1 MKPRLPASALLASA
15 LIVCGARAAGA
26 VTLFDPALRF
36 RVLRTDHFAIYFH
49 KGEEPMARRL
59 TTIAEETWRTLQRP
73 LGVQPPKLTH
83 VVLADQ
89 TEFANGYATPFP
101 YDTVVIYTVW
111 PSGSEFDF
119 ADWLR
124 LAFVHEFT
132 HIVHLDRSEGWAHIA
147 RRIVGRAP
155 YAFPNLFLPLWQIEG
170 LATYEE
176 SQITG
181 YGRLHAGDHRAIVGE
196 AARAGRL
203 EPLDRV
209 NGGLTDWPAG
219 ATQYAYGVGFHEYLA
234 NRFGTEKIGE
244 LADATARRFPY
255 TSTKAFEYVYG
266 EPLGDLWR
274 EYEAS
279 LLESTHTPPPSDPQL
294 ERLTKQGFWVSGP
307 RFDRFTCAG
316 CAPGIVFSAR
326 NPDGFPSLYQLA
338 LDGSAPRKMAERYLG
353 STTGIGRD
361 AIYFNQLERRR
372 NVGFYSDLYALSRW
386 DGSVRRLTSEARLL
400 DPDLSP
406 DETTIVC
413 TQARSGQ
420 RDLVLVRLK
429 PDTTEER
436 DTTDGKDTTRGKDAT
451 DGKDTTGGKD
461 TTDGK
466 DATRGKDDK
475 DRTRGK
481 VVSGFSRTITALVSE
496 PDVYFDAPRWSPDG
510 RTIVAERHRLDA
522 MPEIVL
528 VDVPARSVR
537 ALASD
542 SRVRF
547 TTPTWR
553 PDGGAIIAA
562 AAPED
567 ETFNLVEV
575 PVNGSPMRQ
584 LTHVAGG
591 AIWPEVSPD
600 GQTIVF
606 AGYTADG
613 YDLFSLPYP
622 RQEREAIPRSGSGS
636 EAWGR
641 AYDARLQGSRSAE
654 PAALPERQ
662 GPAET
667 QRPSAPYNPLPT
679 LVPTWWT
686 PVISNDGVTV
696 RAGGSISASDVLGYH
711 GYSASASWLVTST
724 TTSPRPSQGLPDWQ
738 LYYAYDRWR
747 PRLYALS
754 SSTTTFSTGPA
765 LPSGAPSDSTERAT
779 SLEAGV
785 FFPIVHART
794 AHSAFASVGRARNE
808 FTFPDTSLT
817 RDRTPLRASWEAI
830 TSRRYGYSI
839 SDEGGIAAS
848 ATAEAVRRAFWSDG
862 DATTYTADLRA
873 YLPGV
878 RPHQVVA
885 LRASGGVSN
894 GDPTVGRTFLLGGAA
909 SAERL
914 GNFSSRSSSLLRG
927 FPDATFAGSRV
938 ALVNAEYRFPAYRLQ
953 RGIGTWPIFFH
964 TIHGAVFADA
974 GETWS
979 TAFRADAVKTSA
991 GVEASCDV
999 VAAYLVRLTIA
1010 LGGAIGHDRSGA
1022 VPARSLLYFRI
1033 GKAF

>member
-1 MKPRLPASALLASA
+1 MRPRLHASALLASA
-15 LIVCGARAAGA
+15 LILCCARAAGA

-36 RVLRTDHFAIYFH
+36 RVLRTEHFAIYFH
-49 KGEEPMARRL
+49 QGEESMARRL

-73 LGVQPPKLTH
+73 LGVVPPKLTH

-89 TEFANGYATPFP
+89 SEFANGYATPFP
-101 YDTVVIYTVW
+101 YNTIVIYTIW
-111 PSGSEFDF
+111 PAGAEFDF
-119 ADWLR
+119 TDWLR

-155 YAFPNLFLPLWQIEG
+155 YAFPNLFLPPWQIEG

-176 SQITG
+176 SLITG
-181 YGRLHAGDHRAIVGE
+181 HGRLHAGDYRAIVGE
-196 AARAGRL
+196 AARSGRL

-234 NRFGTEKIGE
+234 NRFGPEKIAE
-244 LADATARRFPY
+244 LATATARRFPY

-274 EYEAS
+274 AYEAS
-279 LLESTHTPPPSDPQL
+279 LEAAPHPPPVETGL
-294 ERLTKQGFWVSGP
+294 TRLTRQGFWVTGP
-307 RFDRFTCAG
+307 RFDRFVCAG
-316 CAPGIVFSAR
+316 CGPEIVYSAR
-326 NPDGFPSLYQLA
+326 NPDGFPSLYRLA
-338 LDGSAPRKMAERYLG
+338 LDGSAPRKMAERYFG
-353 STTGIGRD
+353 STTGIGRH
-361 AIYFNQLERRR
+361 AIYFDQVERRR
-372 NVGFYSDLYALSRW
+372 NVGFYSDLYAVSR
-386 DGSVRRLTSEARLL
+386 DGSVHRLTSEARLL

-413 TQARSGQ
+413 TQARAGQ
-420 RDLVLVRLK
+420 RDLMLVRLK
-429 PDTTEER
+429 PDATYGPEATHEESA
-436 DTTDGKDTTRGKDAT
+436 TSGPHDAAS
-451 DGKDTTGGKD
+451 GSSRSNPQAVASAAG
-461 TTDGK
+461 
-466 DATRGKDDK
+466 
-475 DRTRGK
+475 RTP
-481 VVSGFSRTITALVSE
+481 ITLISE

-510 RTIVAERHRLDA
+510 RTIAVERHRLDA
-522 MPEIVL
+522 LPEIVL
-528 VDVPARSVR
+528 VDVATKSQRV
-537 ALASD
+537 LASD

-553 PDGGAIIAA
+553 PDGRAVVVAV
-562 AAPED
+562 APEN
-567 ETFNLVEV
+567 ETFNLFEV
-575 PVNGSPMRQ
+575 PVDGSTMRP
-584 LTHVAGG
+584 LTHVTGG

-622 RQEREAIPRSGSGS
+622 VSKER
-636 EAWGR
+636 
-641 AYDARLQGSRSAE
+641 AE
-654 PAALPERQ
+654 LRPNGQPERL
-662 GPAET
+662 GPQQTVATNEPD
-667 QRPSAPYNPLPT
+667 RPYNPLPT

-686 PVISNDGVTV
+686 PVISDDGVTV

-724 TTSPRPSQGLPDWQ
+724 TTAPRPAQGLPDWQ
-738 LYYAYDRWR
+738 LYYEYDRWR
-747 PRLYALS
+747 PRVYALS
-754 SSTTTFSTGPA
+754 SATTSFSTGPA

-779 SLEAGV
+779 TVRGGV
-785 FFPIVHART
+785 FFPILHART
-794 AHSAFASVGRARNE
+794 AHLAFVSVGRERNE
-808 FTFPDTSLT
+808 FTFPDTSFA
-817 RDRTPLRASWEAI
+817 RDRAPLRASWQTI
-830 TSRRYGYSI
+830 TSRNYGYSI
-839 SDEGGIAAS
+839 SEEGGIAAS
-848 ATAEAVRRAFWSDG
+848 ATVEVVRRALWSDA
-862 DATTYTADLRA
+862 DATTYTADVRA

-878 RPHQVVA
+878 MPHQVVA

-909 SAERL
+909 SAEQL
-914 GNFSSRSSSLLRG
+914 GDFSSRASSLLRG
-927 FPDATFAGSRV
+927 FPDATFAGSHV
-938 ALVNAEYRFPAYRLQ
+938 ALVNAEYRFPVYRLQ

-974 GETWS
+974 GETWT
-979 TAFRADAVKTSA
+979 TAFRTGAVKTSV

-999 VAAYLVRLTIA
+999 VAAYLARLTIA
-1010 LGGAIGHDRSGA
+1010 LGAAIGRDRSGA
-1022 VPARSLLYFRI
+1022 VPDRSQLYFRI

>member
-1 MKPRLPASALLASA
+1 
-15 LIVCGARAAGA
+15 
-26 VTLFDPALRF
+26 
-36 RVLRTDHFAIYFH
+36 
-49 KGEEPMARRL
+49 MARRL
-59 TTIAEETWRTLQRP
+59 TTIAEETWRALQRP

-89 TEFANGYATPFP
+89 SEFANGYATPFP
-101 YDTVVIYTVW
+101 YDTIVIYTIW

-132 HIVHLDRSEGWAHIA
+132 HIVHLDRSEGWAHVA
-147 RRIVGRAP
+147 RQIVGRAP
-155 YAFPNLFLPLWQIEG
+155 YAFPNLFLPLWQVEG

-181 YGRLHAGDHRAIVGE
+181 HGRLHAGDYRAIVGE
-196 AARAGRL
+196 AARTGRL

-219 ATQYAYGVGFHEYLA
+219 ATHYAYGVGFHEYLA
-234 NRFGTEKIGE
+234 NRFGTEKIAE

-279 LLESTHTPPPSDPQL
+279 LVERARNPPPLDTQL
-294 ERLTKQGFWVSGP
+294 TRLTKQGFWITGP

-316 CAPGIVFSAR
+316 CAPDIVYSAR
-326 NPDGFPSLYQLA
+326 NPDGFPSLYRLA
-338 LDGSAPRKMAERYLG
+338 LDGSPPRKMAERYLG

-361 AIYFNQLERRR
+361 AIYFNQVERRR
-372 NVGFYSDLYALSRW
+372 NVGFYSDLYVLSRA

-429 PDTTEER
+429 PDTTDEGNVASDFSR
-436 DTTDGKDTTRGKDAT
+436 A
-451 DGKDTTGGKD
+451 
-461 TTDGK
+461 
-466 DATRGKDDK
+466 ATR
-475 DRTRGK
+475 
-481 VVSGFSRTITALVSE
+481 LVSE
-496 PDVYFDAPRWSPDG
+496 PDVHFDAPRWSPDG
-510 RTIVAERHRLDA
+510 RTIAAERHRLDA

-528 VDVPARSVR
+528 VDIATKAVR
-537 ALASD
+537 VLASD
-542 SRVRF
+542 SGIRF
-547 TTPTWR
+547 TMPTWR
-553 PDGGAIIAA
+553 PDGRAVIAA

-567 ETFNLVEV
+567 ETFNLVEL
-575 PVNGSPMRQ
+575 PVDGSARRP
-584 LTHVAGG
+584 LTHVTGG
-591 AIWPEVSPD
+591 ATWPEVSPD
-600 GQTIVF
+600 GRTIVF
-606 AGYTADG
+606 AGYTVDG

-622 RQEREAIPRSGSGS
+622 GTQEREAS
-636 EAWGR
+636 GR
-641 AYDARLQGSRSAE
+641 ADDARLQGSRSTE
-654 PAALPERQ
+654 PAVTALARQ
-662 GPAET
+662 QPADS

-696 RAGGSISASDVLGYH
+696 RAGGSVSATDVLGYH

-724 TTSPRPSQGLPDWQ
+724 TDAPRPSQGLPDWQ
-738 LYYAYDRWR
+738 LYYEYDRWR
-747 PRLYALS
+747 PRVYALS

-779 SLEAGV
+779 SVEAGV
-785 FFPIVHART
+785 FFPIIHART
-794 AHSAFASVGRARNE
+794 AHSAFVSVGRARNE
-808 FTFPDTSLT
+808 FTFPDTSFT
-817 RDRTPLRASWEAI
+817 RDRTPLRASWETI
-830 TSRRYGYSI
+830 TSRSYGYSI

-848 ATAEAVRRAFWSDG
+848 ATAEAVRRALWSDA

-885 LRASGGVSN
+885 LRVSGGASN

-914 GNFSSRSSSLLRG
+914 GDFSSRSSSLLRG

-938 ALVNAEYRFPAYRLQ
+938 ALVNAEYRFPVYRLQ

-974 GETWS
+974 GETWT
-979 TAFRADAVKTSA
+979 TAFRTDAVKTSA
-991 GVEASCDV
+991 GIEASCDV

-1010 LGGAIGHDRSGA
+1010 LGAAIGHDRSGA
-1022 VPARSLLYFRI
+1022 VPDRSLLYFRI